1 MKTKHEITINGERIT
16 ITITKVETRFGSI
29 FVPENDYGE
38 PVAVVMGFGS
48 EQEALE
54 EETKSLTKMLS

>member
-1 MKTKHEITINGERIT
+1 MKTKHEIRINGERIT

-38 PVAVVMGFGS
+38 PVVIVKGFES

-54 EETKSLTKMLS
+54 QETKSLTAMLS